1 MDRMYRFT
9 RIIADHKLIS
19 VLSAVPTMQQ
29 LDAASA
35 FAPLHTPVALS
46 VIRFARKHYPELPQV
61 ACFDTTFHIDLP
73 DVARVLPIPRELL
86 SEGIQRYGFH
96 GLSCESI
103 LQQLG
108 DDMPRRLIIAHLGN
122 GASVTAVRNGTSID
136 TSMGLT
142 PSGGLVMGTR
152 SVELDPG
159 VLIYLMREKKLDAA
173 MLEDIIDHR
182 SGLLG
187 ISGISSDMR
196 RLHETASTS
205 VDARLAIDMFCY
217 SVRKQIAAMI
227 AVLGG
232 VDLIIFTGGIGE
244 NDSEVRGA
252 ICGGLNW
259 AGVFIDDKRGNL
271 SKPRCQVQVLPLQED
286 EQIARHTCAHAF
298 ARRLVTGAPH
308 L

>member
-108 DDMPRRLIIAHLGN
+108 DDMPRRLTYRCDLN
-122 GASVTAVRNGTSID
+122 ETSIEEQ
-136 TSMGLT
+136 L
-142 PSGGLVMGTR
+142 R
-152 SVELDPG
+152 S
-159 VLIYLMREKKLDAA
+159 
-173 MLEDIIDHR
+173 R
-182 SGLLG
+182 SP
-187 ISGISSDMR
+187 
-196 RLHETASTS
+196 
-205 VDARLAIDMFCY
+205 
-217 SVRKQIAAMI
+217 
-227 AVLGG
+227 AV
-232 VDLIIFTGGIGE
+232 
-244 NDSEVRGA
+244 
-252 ICGGLNW
+252 
-259 AGVFIDDKRGNL
+259 
-271 SKPRCQVQVLPLQED
+271 
-286 EQIARHTCAHAF
+286 
-298 ARRLVTGAPH
+298 
-308 L
+308 